1 MRPILPAMVRRLV
14 DVGTTGKEA
23 AEEARRVRSVNLTAM
38 IGVVLNAGYAVF
50 YLATAGSSLTLL
62 VLANVVFI
70 AIYASNIWLSS
81 VIAPAWTALLL
92 TATGCANVAIPAAF
106 LGGEAGYQL
115 YLIPLAGLT
124 VWMTRGGQWPVPLGI
139 AALSVAAFVYIK
151 VAFDEGLVAP
161 YSDLVLDG
169 LFATSIVGA
178 VGLAVISPLLYREL
192 IARTEAD
199 LRDAR
204 ARAERLLFAILP
216 RAIAYRLEESGDA
229 SAQIIADRYE
239 CVTVLFADV
248 VGFTTQT
255 STMQPED
262 VVARLSALFSGFDVR
277 AQQHGLEKIK
287 TIGDAYML
295 VGGAPEVQTD
305 HADRVVRMARD
316 ILADAR
322 ALAEEVWPGLQLRVG
337 VHSGPAVAG
346 VMGRAKFS
354 YDLWGDTVNTARRLE
369 SLGQPGAVL
378 LSEDTKQLLAGD
390 YGLIGPRSLAVP
402 GKGELSTWLLQPD
415 PA

>member
-1 MRPILPAMVRRLV
+1 MRLVVVHQLVGAIEEPGRAEHERLPAPRY
-14 DVGTTGKEA
+14 VGLEQDARPAQGAIGERKRDA
-23 AEEARRVRSVNLTAM
+23 AH
-38 IGVVLNAGYAVF
+38 
-50 YLATAGSSLTLL
+50 
-62 VLANVVFI
+62 VFI

-92 TATGCANVAIPAAF
+92 TATGCANVGIPAAF

-204 ARAERLLFAILP
+204 ARRAPFLCHPPASHRLPARGKRRCL
-216 RAIAYRLEESGDA
+216 RA
-229 SAQIIADRYE
+229 
-239 CVTVLFADV
+239 
-248 VGFTTQT
+248 
-255 STMQPED
+255 
-262 VVARLSALFSGFDVR
+262 
-277 AQQHGLEKIK
+277 
-287 TIGDAYML
+287 
-295 VGGAPEVQTD
+295 D
-305 HADRVVRMARD
+305 HRRS
-316 ILADAR
+316 
-322 ALAEEVWPGLQLRVG
+322 LRVC
-337 VHSGPAVAG
+337 
-346 VMGRAKFS
+346 
-354 YDLWGDTVNTARRLE
+354 D
-369 SLGQPGAVL
+369 GAV
-378 LSEDTKQLLAGD
+378 
-390 YGLIGPRSLAVP
+390 R
-402 GKGELSTWLLQPD
+402 
-415 PA
+415 